1 MTNTTPPA
9 LAFDSID
16 HKAADGRLKDFR
28 VVDESAVA
36 TLDTLRRLA
45 A

>member
-1 MTNTTPPA
+1 MTDTTPPA
-9 LAFDSID
+9 LAYDSI
-16 HKAADGRLKDFR
+16 HHYAADGRLKDFR

>member
-1 MTNTTPPA
+1 MTDTTLPA
-9 LAFDSID
+9 LAMDSID
-16 HKAADGRLKDFR
+16 HYAADGRLKDWR